1 MAQGRT
7 ATHQLTHAGLVLAP
21 QRGSGRGWLAALLVV
36 LGLAGAGAGG
46 YVAGQLQPQDVQR
59 LGHALRDNQGL
70 QQALE
75 QSKAALRI
83 SEARSQELE
92 RQIDALNQRLRE
104 CQDELTF
111 FRKAREGSGKRA
123 AKE

>member
-7 ATHQLTHAGLVLAP
+7 ATHQLTHGGLVLAP
-21 QRGSGRGWLAALLVV
+21 QRAGRGWLAALLVA
-36 LGLAGAGAGG
+36 LGLGAAGAGG
-46 YVAGQLQPQDVQR
+46 FFAGQMQPQDVQR

-70 QQALE
+70 QQALD
-75 QSKAALRI
+75 QAKAALRM

-111 FRKAREGSGKRA
+111 FRKTREGGKQRQP
-123 AKE
+123 KE

>member
-21 QRGSGRGWLAALLVV
+21 QRGSGRGWLAALLIA

-46 YVAGQLQPQDVQR
+46 YFAGQLQPHDVQR

-75 QSKAALRI
+75 QTKAALRM

-111 FRKAREGSGKRA
+111 FRKAREGGGKRA